1 MKNKFS
7 DYIGITSIFVFILTA
22 TIALTILA
30 TPIYEFALNH
40 LEIPQRVGMTH
51 DQIME
56 NYYTVL
62 RYLHFPWIDT
72 LVFPDFPV
80 SASGA
85 FHFWEV
91 KILFYINYALLFT
104 SGILSFLYVRK
115 INRTGGWWR
124 LVAPFKI
131 AIFVPF
137 LLLLIL
143 AIDFDWMFV
152 MFHNILFNNDA
163 WIFNA
168 ATDPIITVLPQEFF
182 MYTFIFAFVLIE
194 ASFIGG
200 YFFTKRK
207 AFK

>member
-7 DYIGITSIFVFILTA
+7 DYLGITSIFVFILTA
-22 TIALTILA
+22 TIAITILT
-30 TPIYEFALNH
+30 TPIYEFSLNY
-40 LEIPQRVGMTH
+40 LDVPQRVGMTH
-51 DQIME
+51 EQIME

-62 RYLHFPWIDT
+62 KYLHFPWIDT

-91 KILFYINYALLFT
+91 KILFYINYSLLFV
-104 SGILSFLYVRK
+104 SGLLTFFYLRK

-168 ATDPIITVLPQEFF
+168 TTDPIIAVLPQEFF
-182 MYTFIFAFVLIE
+182 MYTFIFAFICIE
-194 ASFIGG
+194 VSFIGG